1 MPPKKMTPANHAR
14 YSQMVRQMY
23 ETLADFR
30 HPDLARTILPAEW
43 REIGTDAVP
52 DKTRI
57 TLRVDTYVA
66 KFYRK
71 LGREY
76 QATMNR
82 VLRAFMLARLTQIL
96 SEPDRVDLDTV
107 DELGEAELIAE
118 ASLRDE
124 LDAMRRRRIRGER
137 SVKEN
142 VEDSF

>member
-1 MPPKKMTPANHAR
+1 MPPKKMTPTNHAR

-30 HPDLARTILPAEW
+30 HPDLVRTILPAEW

-57 TLRVDTYVA
+57 TLRVDTDVA

-82 VLRAFMLARLTQIL
+82 VLRAFMLARLTEIL

-124 LDAMRRRRIRGER
+124 LDRLRRRRIGGAR
-137 SVKEN
+137 SVKET
-142 VEDSF
+142 VEDSL

>member
-1 MPPKKMTPANHAR
+1 MPAKKMTPANHGR
-14 YSQMVRQMY
+14 YSQMVQQMY

-30 HPDLARTILPAEW
+30 HPALARTILPAEW
-43 REIGTDAVP
+43 REISSDPVP

-57 TLRVDTYVA
+57 TLRVDADVA

-82 VLRAFMLARLTQIL
+82 VLRAFMLARLTEIL
-96 SEPDRVDLDTV
+96 AEPARVDIDTV
-107 DELGEAELIAE
+107 DEIGEVELMME

-124 LDAMRRRRIRGER
+124 LDAMRRRRIGL
-137 SVKEN
+137 
-142 VEDSF
+142 

>member
-1 MPPKKMTPANHAR
+1 MQPKKMTPVNHAR

-30 HPDLARTILPAEW
+30 HPDLVRTILPSEW

-57 TLRVDTYVA
+57 TLRVDTDVA

-71 LGREY
+71 LGRDY
-76 QATMNR
+76 QRVMNR
-82 VLRAFMLARLTQIL
+82 VLRAFMLARLTEIL
-96 SEPDRVDLDTV
+96 SAPDRVDLDTM
-107 DELGEAELIAE
+107 DEIGEAELIAE

-124 LDAMRRRRIRGER
+124 LDAMRRRWIGVRP
-137 SVKEN
+137 V
-142 VEDSF
+142 

>member
-1 MPPKKMTPANHAR
+1 MAPKKMTPVNHAR

-30 HPDLARTILPAEW
+30 HPDLVRTILPAEW
-43 REIGTDAVP
+43 REIATDAVP

-57 TLRVDTYVA
+57 TLRVDTDVA

-82 VLRAFMLARLTQIL
+82 VLRAFMLARLTEIL

-124 LDAMRRRRIRGER
+124 LDRLRRRRIGL
-137 SVKEN
+137 KAAQ
-142 VEDSF
+142 